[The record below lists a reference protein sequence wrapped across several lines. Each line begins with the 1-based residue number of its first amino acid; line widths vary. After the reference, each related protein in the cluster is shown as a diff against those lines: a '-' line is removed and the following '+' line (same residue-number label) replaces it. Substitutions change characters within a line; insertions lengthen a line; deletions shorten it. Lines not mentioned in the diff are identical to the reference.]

1 VLFVKGQAALAAD
14 ERGSEMKH
22 RVVAGLAVI
31 VLALVGA
38 GSAFGF
44 DCIRV
49 SSSLTG
55 LQNSTKSGNWIVFD
69 LSTPDA
75 FQTSLSEFGVTLTD
89 EQAACGADA
98 YAESGQPLYFAL
110 GIGVAAGENPNAKA
124 GGVLAHN
131 NPNTSV
137 LSNGKGIDHFEES
150 GIIPALE
157 DAAATC
163 GIPV

>member
-1 VLFVKGQAALAAD
+1 MKQRVLV
-14 ERGSEMKH
+14 
-22 RVVAGLAVI
+22 GLAVV

-49 SSSLTG
+49 SSSLKG
-55 LQNSTKSGNWIVFD
+55 LQQSTKSGNWLLFD

-75 FQTSLSEFGVTLTD
+75 FQATLTEFGVDLTD
-89 EQAACGADA
+89 EQAACGSAA

-110 GIGVAAGENPNAKA
+110 GIGVAAGENENAGA

-137 LSNGKGIDHFEES
+137 LSNGTGIDHFEDS

-157 DAAATC
+157 AAAETC

>member
-1 VLFVKGQAALAAD
+1 
-14 ERGSEMKH
+14 MKK
-22 RVVAGLAVI
+22 RFSVGLAVL

-38 GSAFGF
+38 GSAFAF

-49 SSSLTG
+49 SSSLQG
-55 LQNSTKSGNWIVFD
+55 LQQSTRSGNWIVFD
-69 LSTPDA
+69 FSTPEA
-75 FQTSLSEFGVTLTD
+75 FQASLTEFGVVLTD
-89 EQAACGADA
+89 EQAECGAEA

-110 GIGVAAGENPNAKA
+110 GIGVAGGENENASA

-137 LSNGKGIDHFEES
+137 LSNGTGIDHFEDS

-157 DAAATC
+157 AAAETC

>member
-1 VLFVKGQAALAAD
+1 MKQRVL
-14 ERGSEMKH
+14 
-22 RVVAGLAVI
+22 VVLAVV

-38 GSAFGF
+38 GSAFAF

-49 SSSLTG
+49 SSSLNG
-55 LQNSTKSGNWIVFD
+55 LQQSTKSGNWLLFD
-69 LSTPDA
+69 LSTPEA
-75 FQTSLSEFGVTLTD
+75 FQESLTAFGVVLTD
-89 EQAACGADA
+89 EQAACGSAA

-110 GIGVAAGENPNAKA
+110 GIGVAAGENENASA

-137 LSNGKGIDHFEES
+137 LSNGAGIDHFEET

-157 DAAATC
+157 AAAATC

>member
-1 VLFVKGQAALAAD
+1 MKKRLSVGVAVL
-14 ERGSEMKH
+14 
-22 RVVAGLAVI
+22 

-49 SSSLTG
+49 SSSLQG
-55 LQNSTKSGNWIVFD
+55 LQQSTKSGNWLVFD
-69 LSTPDA
+69 FSTPEA
-75 FQTSLSEFGVTLTD
+75 FQESLTEFGVVLTD
-89 EQAACGADA
+89 EQAECGSAA

-110 GIGVAAGENPNAKA
+110 GVGVAAGENENARA

-137 LSNGKGIDHFEES
+137 LSNGTGIDHFEDS

-157 DAAATC
+157 EAAVTC
-163 GIPV
+163 GVPV

>member
-1 VLFVKGQAALAAD
+1 
-14 ERGSEMKH
+14 MKQ
-22 RVVAGLAVI
+22 RLCVGLAV
-31 VLALVGA
+31 VAVALVGA
-38 GSAFGF
+38 GSAFAF

-49 SSSLTG
+49 SSSLQG
-55 LQNSTKSGNWIVFD
+55 LQQSTKSGNWIVFD

-75 FQTSLSEFGVTLTD
+75 FQESLLVFGVVLTD
-89 EQAACGADA
+89 EQAECGSEA

-110 GIGVAAGENPNAKA
+110 GIGVAAGENASASA

-137 LSNGKGIDHFEES
+137 LSDGKGIDHFEES

-157 DAAATC
+157 AAAVTC

>member
-1 VLFVKGQAALAAD
+1 
-14 ERGSEMKH
+14 MK
-22 RVVAGLAVI
+22 RLSVGLAVL
-31 VLALVGA
+31 VLALAGA

-49 SSSLTG
+49 SSSLQG
-55 LQNSTKSGNWIVFD
+55 LHESAKSGNWLVFD

-75 FQTSLSEFGVTLTD
+75 FQESLSEFGVVLTD
-89 EQAACGADA
+89 EQAECGSEA

-110 GIGVAAGENPNAKA
+110 GIGVAAGGNENASA

-137 LSNGKGIDHFEES
+137 LSDGKGIDHFEES

-157 DAAATC
+157 AAAVTC

>member
-1 VLFVKGQAALAAD
+1 
-14 ERGSEMKH
+14 MTKH
-22 RVVAGLAVI
+22 LSVGLAVL
-31 VLALVGA
+31 VLGLIGA

-49 SSSLTG
+49 SSSLQG
-55 LQNSTKSGNWIVFD
+55 LQQSTKSGNWIVFD
-69 LSTPDA
+69 FSTPEA
-75 FQTSLSEFGVTLTD
+75 FQASLTEFGVVLTD
-89 EQAACGADA
+89 EQAECGAAA

-110 GIGVAAGENPNAKA
+110 GIGVAAGENENASA

-131 NPNTSV
+131 NPNISV
-137 LSNGKGIDHFEES
+137 LSDGTGIDHFEDS

-157 DAAATC
+157 AAAVTC

>member
-1 VLFVKGQAALAAD
+1 MKKRLSVGLTVL
-14 ERGSEMKH
+14 
-22 RVVAGLAVI
+22 

-49 SSSLTG
+49 SSSLQG
-55 LQNSTKSGNWIVFD
+55 LQQSAKSGNWLVFD

-75 FQTSLSEFGVTLTD
+75 FQESLSQFGVVLTD
-89 EQAACGADA
+89 EQAECGSEA

-110 GIGVAAGENPNAKA
+110 GIGVAAGENENASA
-124 GGVLAHN
+124 SGVLAHN

-157 DAAATC
+157 AAAASC

>member
-1 VLFVKGQAALAAD
+1 
-14 ERGSEMKH
+14 MKK
-22 RVVAGLAVI
+22 RLSVGLAVL

-49 SSSLTG
+49 SSSLQG
-55 LQNSTKSGNWIVFD
+55 LQQSSKSGNWLVFD

-75 FQTSLSEFGVTLTD
+75 FQESLLEFGVALTD
-89 EQAACGADA
+89 EQAECGSEA

-110 GIGVAAGENPNAKA
+110 GIGVAAGENENASA

-157 DAAATC
+157 AAAATC
-163 GIPV
+163 GILV

>member
-1 VLFVKGQAALAAD
+1 
-14 ERGSEMKH
+14 MKN
-22 RVVAGLAVI
+22 RLSVGLAVL
-31 VLALVGA
+31 VLALAGA

-49 SSSLTG
+49 SSSLNG
-55 LQNSTKSGNWIVFD
+55 LQQSTKSGNWLLFD
-69 LSTPDA
+69 LSTPAA
-75 FQTSLSEFGVTLTD
+75 FQESLTEFGVVLTD
-89 EQAACGADA
+89 EQAACGSAA

-110 GIGVAAGENPNAKA
+110 GIGVAAGENENASA

>member
-1 VLFVKGQAALAAD
+1 MKKRLSVGFAVL
-14 ERGSEMKH
+14 
-22 RVVAGLAVI
+22 

-38 GSAFGF
+38 GSAFAF

-49 SSSLTG
+49 SSSLQG
-55 LQNSTKSGNWIVFD
+55 LQQSTKSGNWIVFD
-69 LSTPDA
+69 FSTPAA
-75 FQTSLSEFGVTLTD
+75 FQASLVEFGVDLTD
-89 EQAACGADA
+89 EQASCGAAA

-110 GIGVAAGENPNAKA
+110 GIGVAGGENENASA

-137 LSNGKGIDHFEES
+137 LSNGTGIDHFEDS

-157 DAAATC
+157 AAAMTC

>member
-1 VLFVKGQAALAAD
+1 
-14 ERGSEMKH
+14 MKK
-22 RVVAGLAVI
+22 RLSVGLAVL

-38 GSAFGF
+38 GSALAF

-49 SSSLTG
+49 SSSLHG
-55 LQNSTKSGNWIVFD
+55 LQQSTKSGNWLLFD

-75 FQTSLSEFGVTLTD
+75 FQESLTAFGVVLTD
-89 EQAACGADA
+89 VQAECGAAA

-110 GIGVAAGENPNAKA
+110 GIGVAGAGNENASA

-157 DAAATC
+157 AAAVTC
-163 GIPV
+163 DIPV